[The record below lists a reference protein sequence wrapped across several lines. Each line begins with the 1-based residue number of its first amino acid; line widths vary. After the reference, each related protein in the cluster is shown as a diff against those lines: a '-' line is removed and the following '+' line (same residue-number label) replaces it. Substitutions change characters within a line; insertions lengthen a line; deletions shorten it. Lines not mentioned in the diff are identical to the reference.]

1 MMQAIGFWGVFQL
14 ACLGLFSAINGVRT
28 VSLLVRHK
36 VNPIKL
42 RVNKRGVH
50 GLIEFSLFV
59 GVNLWAVAIVFGA
72 VAPGVL
78 SGSLLFSPL
87 LPAESVA
94 RYVGLLVV
102 VLSFVILVFAQVT
115 LGNAWRLGIDKENP
129 GELVTHGIYALCR
142 NPIYLFFDLYFF
154 GTFLLNG
161 TLFFALATVF
171 TVVNLHYQILKE
183 EQHLADLYGSDYR
196 AYFARTARYLPTPSA
211 LRSSR
216 EAQSVD
222 TG

>member
-1 MMQAIGFWGVFQL
+1 MQSIGFWGMFQL
-14 ACLGLFSAINGVRT
+14 ACLFLFLAINGGRT

-42 RVNKRGVH
+42 RVKKRGAH
-50 GLIEFSLFV
+50 GLVELSLFV
-59 GVNLWAVAIVFGA
+59 NVNLWAVAVVIGA

-87 LPAESVA
+87 LSTLRVA

-102 VLSFVILVFAQVT
+102 VLSFVILVLAQVA
-115 LGNAWRLGIDKENP
+115 LGKAWRLGIDEENP

-171 TVVNLHYQILKE
+171 TVLNLHCQILSE
-183 EQHLADLYGSDYR
+183 EKHLADLFGAHYH
-196 AYFARTARYLPTPSA
+196 AYCARTARYLPGLVTW
-211 LRSSR
+211 RSR
-216 EAQSVD
+216 RQAQKVD
-222 TG
+222 AG